1 MTTNMNTH
9 YILLI
14 EGRVIYQTND
24 LNDLQKQIDQRELR
38 PGEYSVQE
46 HGGWGAQ

>member
-1 MTTNMNTH
+1 MTDMNTH
-9 YILLI
+9 YVLLV

-24 LNDLQKQIDQRELR
+24 LNDLQQQIDQRELQ

-46 HGGWGAQ
+46 HGSWGAQ